1 MKALL
6 SKRFFTEAKT
16 RSWCFNAPIFCLV
29 LGGCTVSPQL
39 ATQNEVRDRVAADTA
54 KMFENQEAISG
65 PNTLDEALARAL
77 KYNLDFR
84 LKNMESALALGL
96 NELSKFDMLPRVLAS
111 AGYSQRNNDSGGSSY
126 GIEDGLESLRPSSSQ
141 EKSYHTESIEFSW
154 NSLDFGVSYYRARQQ
169 ADQYLI
175 AEERR
180 RKVVQGL
187 FQDVRASY
195 WRALGAQRLEQKVT
209 TTIAKIERAIDQST
223 EAQAQQII
231 APVTALN
238 YQRALLD
245 AAYMLNK
252 RRQDLAYAKSELAA
266 LMNVPAGVTF
276 SLADTQEHTLPAAP
290 NNINQLEEMALL
302 QRPELREED
311 FRKRITADE
320 TRKQILS
327 MFPAINLNYGLYQD
341 SNKYLYN
348 NEWSQGGISLS
359 WNLMKLASIPSLND
373 SREEQEKADTARRM
387 ALSMAILTQVRI
399 SVERYRLA
407 ASEFNLA
414 DKATDVDHRLSQY
427 ARDAL
432 SSKMDSELEVI
443 RTEAKALLGDY
454 QRANAYA
461 NAQIAFGRL
470 YNTLGFDPLP
480 YDGDNLD
487 LAQLTTL
494 ISEHRTQLQTNSFS
508 LKSHLFGHQA
518 NVSIRVHGIDDP
530 VLKNSMTEQLV
541 TMLERN
547 NIKVDQ
553 AVGIPLTFSLS
564 RNNMNG
570 LQKALWVVKM
580 DSENNSNSVEYET
593 TLPQNAR
600 ASTYEASLLA
610 AASASL
616 PSARTWL
623 SQSLPTTQ
631 LSAQSVEM

>member
-6 SKRFFTEAKT
+6 SKRFFTETIT
-16 RSWCFNAPIFCLV
+16 RSWRFNAPIFCLF
-29 LGGCTVSPQL
+29 LGGCAVSPQL
-39 ATQNEVRDRVAADTA
+39 ATQDEVRDRVASDTTQ
-54 KMFENQEAISG
+54 MFENQEAING
-65 PNTLDEALARAL
+65 PITLDEALARAL

-195 WRALGAQRLEQKVT
+195 WRALGAQRLEQQVSA
-209 TTIAKIERAIDQST
+209 TIQRIDRAIDQST
-223 EAQAQQII
+223 EAEAQQII

-266 LMNVPAGVTF
+266 LMNVPSGVTF

-327 MFPAINLNYGLYQD
+327 MFPAISLNYGLFKD

-348 NEWSQGGISLS
+348 NEWTQGGVSLS

-373 SREEQEKADTARRM
+373 SREEQEKTDTARRM

-399 SVERYRLA
+399 SIERYRLA
-407 ASEFNLA
+407 AGEFNLA
-414 DKATDVDHRLSQY
+414 DKAADVDHRLSQY

-461 NAQIAFGRL
+461 NSQIAFGRL

-480 YDGDNLD
+480 YEGGDLD
-487 LAQLTTL
+487 LAQLTAL

-508 LKSHLFGHQA
+508 LKSQLFGQQA
-518 NVSIRVHGIDDP
+518 NVSIRVQGIDDP
-530 VLKNSMTEQLV
+530 ILKNSMTEQLV

-547 NIKVDQ
+547 DISVDQ
-553 AVGIPLTFSLS
+553 AAGIPLTFSLS
-564 RNNMNG
+564 RNNANG
-570 LQKALWVVKM
+570 LQKALWLVKM
-580 DSENNSNSVEYET
+580 DNKDDSNSVEYET

-616 PSARTWL
+616 SSTRNWL
-623 SQSLPTTQ
+623 SQPLHNAQP
-631 LSAQSVEM
+631 SAQSVEM

>member
-6 SKRFFTEAKT
+6 NKRFFTGTAT
-16 RSWCFNAPIFCLV
+16 RAWRFNAPIFCLV
-29 LGGCTVSPQL
+29 LGGCSVSPQL
-39 ATQNEVRDRVAADTA
+39 ATQDEVRDRVAADTA
-54 KMFENQEAISG
+54 QMFENQVAISA
-65 PNTLDEALARAL
+65 PITLDEALARAL
-77 KYNLDFR
+77 KYNLDYR

-111 AGYSQRNNDSGGSSY
+111 AGYSRRNNDSGGSSY

-141 EKSYHTESIEFSW
+141 EKSYHTENIEFSW

-195 WRALGAQRLEQKVT
+195 WRALGAQRLEQQVNAT
-209 TTIAKIERAIDQST
+209 IERIDRALEQSR
-223 EAQAQQII
+223 EAESQQII

-266 LMNVPAGVTF
+266 LMNVPSGVTF
-276 SLADTQEHTLPAAP
+276 SLADTKEHALPAAP
-290 NNINQLEEMALL
+290 DNINQLEEMALL

-327 MFPAINLNYGLYQD
+327 LFPAINFNYGFFQD

-399 SVERYRLA
+399 SIERYRLA

-414 DKATDVDHRLSQY
+414 DKAAGVDHRLSQY

-461 NAQIAFGRL
+461 NSQIAFGRL

-480 YDGDNLD
+480 YDGEGLD
-487 LAQLTTL
+487 LAQLTEL
-494 ISEHRTQLQTNSFS
+494 ISEHQAQLQNNSFS

-518 NVSIRVHGIDDP
+518 DVSIRVQGIDDP

-547 NIKVDQ
+547 DIKVNQ
-553 AVGIPLTFSLS
+553 ASGTPLTFSLS
-564 RNNMNG
+564 RNDANG
-570 LQKALWVVKM
+570 LQKALWLVTM
-580 DSENNSNSVEYET
+580 DSKEVSNSMEYET

-616 PSARTWL
+616 SSTRNWL
-623 SQSLPTTQ
+623 SQSLPT
-631 LSAQSVEM
+631 AQPFEM

>member
-1 MKALL
+1 MKTLL
-6 SKRFFTEAKT
+6 NKRFFTEAASCA
-16 RSWCFNAPIFCLV
+16 RRFNTPLFCLV
-29 LGGCTVSPQL
+29 LAGCSVSPQL
-39 ATQNEVRDRVAADTA
+39 ATQDEVRDRVAADTA
-54 KMFENQEAISG
+54 QMFEDQEVING
-65 PNTLDEALARAL
+65 PVTLDEALARAL

-126 GIEDGLESLRPSSSQ
+126 GIDDGLESLRPSSSQ

-187 FQDVRASY
+187 FQDVRAAY
-195 WRALGAQRLEQKVT
+195 WRALGAQRLEQQVRA
-209 TTIAKIERAIDQST
+209 TIAKINRALEQSK
-223 EAQAQQII
+223 EAEAQQII

-266 LMNVPAGVTF
+266 LMNVPSGVSF
-276 SLADTQEHTLPAAP
+276 SLADIKEHVLPATP
-290 NNINQLEEMALL
+290 SNINELEEMALL

-311 FRKRITADE
+311 FRRRITADE

-348 NEWSQGGISLS
+348 NEWSQGGVSLS

-373 SREEQEKADTARRM
+373 SREEQEKADTTRRM

-399 SVERYRLA
+399 SIERYRLA
-407 ASEFNLA
+407 SGEFNLA
-414 DKATDVDHRLSQY
+414 DKAAAVDHRLSQY

-443 RTEAKALLGDY
+443 RTEAKALLADY

-461 NAQIAFGRL
+461 DSQIAFGRL

-480 YDGDNLD
+480 HDGGDLD
-487 LAQLTTL
+487 LAQLTAL
-494 ISEHRTQLQTNSFS
+494 IKEHRAELQSNSFS
-508 LKSHLFGHQA
+508 LKSHLFGHQT
-518 NVSIRVHGIDDP
+518 NVSIQIQGIDDP
-530 VLKNSMTEQLV
+530 VLKYSMTEKLV
-541 TMLERN
+541 DMLERN
-547 NIKVDQ
+547 AISIDQ
-553 AVGIPLTFSLS
+553 KAGVPLVFSLS
-564 RNNMNG
+564 RIDTNG
-570 LQKALWVVKM
+570 LQKALWLVRM
-580 DSENNSNSVEYET
+580 ANNDESSHIEYET
-593 TLPQNAR
+593 TLPKNAR

-616 PSARTWL
+616 ASTRNWV
-623 SQSLPTTQ
+623 
-631 LSAQSVEM
+631 AQSATDIQPIEM